1 MANGRHIVFLYKGS
15 AVPGPI
21 LERMHAELP
30 DSFTLTACEAATPA
44 RERRARVAEADFL
57 IGYAVPFDDI
67 DMAGGVRLLQLL
79 SAGYDRL
86 DVDALA
92 RAGIPV
98 ADNGGANGPTVAE
111 HAVMLMLAVLRRL
124 PLHHDALQA
133 GEWLGM
139 REGLSLR
146 ELRAK
151 QVGIVGFGRIGREV
165 ARMVRGFRA
174 TPVYADAVAAPPAT
188 EAELGAT
195 RLPLEELLAS
205 SDVVS
210 LHTPL
215 TETTRGLI
223 DARALGRMK
232 RGAVLVNTGRG
243 PVVRTGDLVD
253 ALDRG
258 HLGGAGLDVFE
269 DEPIGAGHPLL
280 GRSNV
285 VLTPHVAGTTIDT
298 WARRIAFAYGNV
310 QRVAAGEAALSVV
323 NDP

>member
-1 MANGRHIVFLYKGS
+1 MANGRHIVFLYKGA

-21 LERMHAELP
+21 LERMHDELP
-30 DSFTLTACEAATPA
+30 EGFSLAACEAATPDE
-44 RERRARVAEADFL
+44 ERRARVAEADFL
-57 IGYAVPFDDI
+57 IGYAVPFDDL
-67 DMAGGVRLLQLL
+67 DVARNVRLLQLL

-92 RAGIPV
+92 RAGIPL

-111 HAVMLMLAVLRRL
+111 HAMLLMLAVLRRL

-139 REGLSLR
+139 REGLRLR
-146 ELRAK
+146 ELRGK

-165 ARMVRGFRA
+165 ARMAQGFRA
-174 TPVYADAVAAPPAT
+174 TPVYADAVAAPQAV

-205 SDVVS
+205 SDIVS

-215 TETTRGLI
+215 TGSTRGLI
-223 DARALGRMK
+223 DAGALSRMK
-232 RGAVLVNTGRG
+232 PGAILVNTGRG
-243 PVVRTGDLVD
+243 PVVRTDDLVA

-269 DEPIGAGHPLL
+269 DEPLGAGHPLL
-280 GRSNV
+280 GRPNV
-285 VLTPHVAGTTIDT
+285 VVTPHVAGTTLDT
-298 WARRIAFAYGNV
+298 WARRIAFAYRNV

-323 NDP
+323 NGL